1 MRPKD
6 DECFRLAETT
16 ELTDPC
22 SRKCDGDR
30 VIYTSRGV
38 FHTSIDRM
46 VLSDFGEARCGMNSD
61 PYYDDI
67 QPLEYRAPEVLLEI
81 PFSYPVDIWNSG
93 LMVWYNPLLT
103 RTFRSLIDDL
113 T

>member
-1 MRPKD
+1 MRSKD
-6 DECFRLAETT
+6 DKCFQRAE
-16 ELTDPC
+16 ELELRNPC
-22 SRKCDGDR
+22 DRKIDGDR

-81 PFSYPVDIWNSG
+81 PFSYPVDIWNAG

>member
-1 MRPKD
+1 MRSKD
-6 DECFRLAETT
+6 DKCFQRAE
-16 ELTDPC
+16 ELELKNPC
-22 SRKCDGDR
+22 DRKIDGDR
-30 VIYTSRGV
+30 VIYTSRAL

-81 PFSYPVDIWNSG
+81 PFSYPVDIWNAG

>member
-1 MRPKD
+1 MRSKD
-6 DECFRLAETT
+6 DKCFQRAE
-16 ELTDPC
+16 ELELRDPC
-22 SRKCDGDR
+22 DRKIDGDR

-67 QPLEYRAPEVLLEI
+67 QPLEYRAPEVLLEV
-81 PFSYPVDIWNSG
+81 PFSYSVDIWNAG
-93 LMVWYNPLLT
+93 VMV
-103 RTFRSLIDDL
+103 
-113 T
+113 